1 MTARPPEKITLR
13 LVVYGRVQG
22 VYFRHSMLREAMGLA
37 IAGWVRN
44 RSDGTVE
51 AVVHGESAAVDMIV
65 HWANRGPE
73 MAQVEQ
79 VEIFAHDGEF
89 TCFEIK

>member
-1 MTARPPEKITLR
+1 LTTKPAAKITLR
-13 LVVYGRVQG
+13 LVIYGRVQG
-22 VYFRHSMLREAMGLA
+22 VYFRHSMRREAQGLA

-51 AVVHGESAAVDMIV
+51 AVVHGESTAVDLIV
-65 HWANRGPE
+65 RWANRGPE

-79 VEIFAHDGEF
+79 VEIFSHDGEF
-89 TCFEIK
+89 ASFEIM